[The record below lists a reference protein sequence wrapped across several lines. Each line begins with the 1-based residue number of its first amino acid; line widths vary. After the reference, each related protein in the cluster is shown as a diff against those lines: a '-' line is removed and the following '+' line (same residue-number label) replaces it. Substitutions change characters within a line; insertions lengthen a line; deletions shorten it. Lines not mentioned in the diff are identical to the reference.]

1 VSLQA
6 RITALAEAVG
16 ADIKAQA
23 VVLAGLESATGAAPV
38 SIYGP
43 DTLYVQG
50 SIELLITDY
59 DSFTAYAV
67 SATAGTASI
76 SGQTISYTAP
86 ASGGGAVTLTV
97 VAGDYSRD
105 VLLTVQPLT
114 VAPPA
119 ITVPAESAEV
129 AEQPIIQTSA
139 FALIGTGSDTHAGS
153 EYQVRLSSGSWASP
167 LYMSGTVTDLTQFTV
182 PAGVIQQGGISYT
195 IRARHQGA
203 SLGWGEW
210 SADRAVVSKL
220 QFAQVFGVAL
230 LATGGNGGT
239 WAYVDIDGAAISNPG
254 TTAFSAHPVW
264 GAIADVT
271 IDGQAMVKVP
281 AFYIRRAIIASGIY
295 AGKEAWWISDV
306 PLSGFR
312 LYSAF
317 RNAGADVD
325 QFWVGKYQA
334 SMQGTKL
341 ASVSGVL
348 PAVSRS
354 LTQFIADAAARNVS
368 GVTGFMLWPAYH
380 WSAIQWLYLVENATM
395 DCQTKT
401 GEGRV
406 NASSAA
412 LVDAAD
418 VAQATYR
425 GIVGLWGNVWQW
437 MDGLKTINGVI
448 NLWDQNGNKSWVP
461 TKSRTAATG
470 NVYPTS
476 FMDGQ
481 GGGWD
486 LEDVFIGDT
495 GPASNSDAT
504 APDRQYLTNSGEVFP
519 VVGGSWGIAAGAG
532 LWCAGVD
539 VAASSSIAYIGARLA
554 NE

>member
-1 VSLQA
+1 MSLQT

-23 VVLAGLESATGAAPV
+23 AALAGLESATGAAPV

-59 DSFTAYAV
+59 DSFTAYSV

-76 SGQTISYTAP
+76 SGQTVSYTAP
-86 ASGGGAVTLTV
+86 ASGGGTVTLTV
-97 VAGDYSRD
+97 VAGGYSRD
-105 VLLTVQPLT
+105 VSLTVLPLT
-114 VAPPA
+114 VAPPS
-119 ITVPAESAEV
+119 ITAPAESAEV

-139 FALIGTGSDTHAGS
+139 FALIGTGSDTHSGS

-182 PAGVIQQGGISYT
+182 PVGVIQQGGIGYT
-195 IRARHQGA
+195 LRTRHQGTN
-203 SLGWGEW
+203 LGWGEW

-230 LATGGNGGT
+230 LAAGGNGGT
-239 WAYVDIDGAAISNPG
+239 WAYIDIDGAAISNPG
-254 TTAFSAHPVW
+254 TAAFNAHPAW
-264 GAIADVT
+264 GGMADVT

-281 AFYIRRAIIASGIY
+281 AFYIRRAIIAQGIY
-295 AGKEAWWISDV
+295 AGKLAWWISDV

-317 RNAGADVD
+317 RNAGVDID
-325 QFWVGKYQA
+325 QFWIGKYQA
-334 SMQGTKL
+334 SMQGSKL
-341 ASVSGVL
+341 ASVAGVM

-354 LTQFIADAAARNVS
+354 LSQFIADATARNVS
-368 GVTGFMLWPAYH
+368 GVTGFMLWAAYQ
-380 WSAIQWLYLVENATM
+380 WSAAQWLYLVENATM
-395 DCQTKT
+395 DPQTKT
-401 GEGRV
+401 GQGRV
-406 NASSAA
+406 SASSAA
-412 LVDAAD
+412 LVDASD

-437 MDGLKTINGVI
+437 MDGLKTVNGVLY
-448 NLWDQNGNKSWVP
+448 LWDQDGNKGWVA
-461 TKSRTAATG
+461 TKTRTATTG
-470 NVYPTS
+470 NVYPAS

-481 GGGWD
+481 GSGWD

-504 APDRQYLTNSGEVFP
+504 APDRQYLTTSGEVFP
-519 VVGGSWGIAAGAG
+519 IVGGYWTYAADAG
-532 LWCAGVD
+532 LWCVI
-539 VAASSSIAYIGARLA
+539 VHIAASHSRAYIGARLA
-554 NE
+554 RV